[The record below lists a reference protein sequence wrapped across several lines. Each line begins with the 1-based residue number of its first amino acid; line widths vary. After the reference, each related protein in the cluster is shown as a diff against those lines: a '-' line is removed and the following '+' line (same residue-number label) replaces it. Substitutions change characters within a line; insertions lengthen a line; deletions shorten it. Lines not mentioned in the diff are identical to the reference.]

1 MKIAELLISIA
12 TKAKEI
18 KGKIALALQKISDK
32 GGTYSGTGMNAV
44 LEGIDSIKTGG
55 GSSLALEQYF
65 GMLDA
70 LGIEPIEDEEVLN
83 TCESIWQEI
92 QDSGVPTYTHQSTLM
107 ASVRVNK
114 GDSALE
120 TLFPIPETIDIYSM
134 SNIEVTNTLS
144 TLWETING

>member
-1 MKIAELLISIA
+1 MSKAEAFEVSFAGNKQINTSVEFERDFHVEVDFPLCDV
-12 TKAKEI
+12 T
-18 KGKIALALQKISDK
+18 
-32 GGTYSGTGMNAV
+32 GGGG
-44 LEGIDSIKTGG
+44 GG

-70 LGIEPIEDEEVLN
+70 LGLQPITDEEIVN
-83 TCESIWQEI
+83 TCDSIWKEI
-92 QDSGVPTYTHQSTLM
+92 QDGRVPTYIHQSTLM